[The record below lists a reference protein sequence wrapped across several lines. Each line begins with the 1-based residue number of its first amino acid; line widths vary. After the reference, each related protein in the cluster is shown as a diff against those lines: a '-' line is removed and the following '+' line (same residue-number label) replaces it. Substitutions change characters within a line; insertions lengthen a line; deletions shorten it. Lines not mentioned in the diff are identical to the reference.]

1 MKVKVYL
8 QPKGDVFFSEQE
20 KNNNFLTTYF
30 KKIELA
36 RVEPDCPFCGM
47 KLKNACCQ
55 CLEFANA
62 CSGLLAKYKAEAV
75 DFFGKEYEWELSG
88 FLLKAEN
95 MTLSSVVSEDN
106 LLQLFYLGTQA
117 KVGDEMFW
125 VSEGTFDRKILKFYI
140 YHMMKVYE
148 CRIKELSYQPEEGKV
163 SLCKYEKHFV
173 FPKDAYE
180 EYVGGNGIHLE
191 EETITLAQ
199 LGYTK
204 YLQKI
209 KKMVKKK

>member
-62 CSGLLAKYKAEAV
+62 CSGLLAKYEAEAV
-75 DFFGKEYEWELSG
+75 EVGGGVCVLSC
-88 FLLKAEN
+88 FPLKAEN
-95 MTLSSVVSEDN
+95 ITLSSVVSEDN
-106 LLQLFYLGTQA
+106 LPQLFDLGT
-117 KVGDEMFW
+117 KVKVWEKIFW

-140 YHMMKVYE
+140 YHKQLMKVYE
-148 CRIKELSYQPEEGKV
+148 CRIKVLSYQPRESEV
-163 SLCKYEKHFV
+163 SLCKYVSHMEPYGKSAKV
-173 FPKDAYE
+173 IYGRYRIKE
-180 EYVGGNGIHLE
+180 ERK
-191 EETITLAQ
+191 TLARF
-199 LGYTK
+199 GYTK
-204 YLQKI
+204 YLKKI
-209 KKMVKKK
+209 KKMAKKK